1 MISLKTILPLLLLA
15 TITLFSQ
22 ERPPVSNDTTKTVHD
37 TSGYK
42 PRAPRDSVVTDTL
55 APVYQLPVQ
64 GAKWEFSQ
72 YDLKLMN
79 FRDGATLLAHFPV
92 AFNRSMGFLG
102 LPSEVTL
109 YGEGNGEISFLEDG
123 IEMNNRLTE
132 SFYFDNLHDGYINTI
147 SLYPSYMGF
156 LHAYRPS
163 QMTVA
168 ITGRD
173 FVSGAPYSR
182 VKYFEGP
189 VGEGYIDV
197 QFNQTIKNRLVLFTE
212 FTNNKVDDGFRNSN
226 LSLWKGKVNLK
237 YILSN
242 RLNIAGGYNYIQQ
255 DVGLNGGVNYDSAK
269 SLAASIPGRTV
280 DDFLYDDR
288 AAPVNFLNRYQ
299 KNTQHRLHFK
309 AFGTVG
315 SSGYFEGALFHQ
327 TNLNEFRQNED
338 SLFTN
343 PNRVLSNRRYT
354 VTGGSFRTT
363 FDTKY
368 FAADVHANYESVN
381 FESEWFD
388 PTAGYIP
395 SGDRKRNSLSAGG
408 ILTGKLG
415 GFALSGFGKLFI
427 YDGNF
432 FPGIGGEAKAEL
444 SEEVSFRAGA
454 SYLEG
459 YDLEVWYN
467 RANTFTTRLEA
478 ELSIRSGAL
487 QASLLGWGANTE
499 RKYQGT
505 VMPTIDPL
513 IPLPPGDPK
522 KLAFGAAASVG
533 YSLGSFTAFID
544 AQYNNRQLENSGKNI
559 IPTLIAK
566 GGVSFRDTLFD
577 DALDLKTTISYSYRT
592 STVAT
597 NYNFYIDR
605 VYYTPWFDDVPASG
619 QLDFHVAGTIQ
630 KVATLFFAWENL
642 LGSKYYL
649 SPYYPVLSR
658 NIRFGIT
665 WEFLN

>member
-1 MISLKTILPLLLLA
+1 MKSILPLLFLA
-15 TITLFSQ
+15 TVTLFAQ
-22 ERPPVSNDTTKTVHD
+22 ERPPAGRDTTKAVTD
-37 TSGYK
+37 TSAYK
-42 PRAPRDSVVTDTL
+42 PRALRDSVVTDTL
-55 APVYQLPVQ
+55 APVYQLPEQ
-64 GAKWEFSQ
+64 GAFRAFSQ
-72 YDLKLMN
+72 DDLKLMN
-79 FRDGATLLAHFPV
+79 YRDGATLLQHFP
-92 AFNRSMGFLG
+92 ATFNRSMGFPG
-102 LPSEVTL
+102 LPSEVTF
-109 YGEGNGEISFLEDG
+109 YGEGNGKISFLEDG
-123 IEMNNRLTE
+123 IEINDRYSE
-132 SFYFDNLHDGYINTI
+132 SLYFDNLHDGYIDKL

-163 QMTVA
+163 QITVA
-168 ITGRD
+168 VTGRD

-182 VKYFEGP
+182 IKYFEGP
-189 VGEGYIDV
+189 AGEGFIDV

-212 FTNNKVDDGFRNSN
+212 ITNNKVDDGFRNSN

-242 RLNIAGGYNYIQQ
+242 RLNLAAGYNYIQQ
-255 DVGLNGGVNYDSAK
+255 DLGLNGGVNYDSAK
-269 SLAASIPGRTV
+269 SLAASIPGRSL

-299 KNTQHRLHFK
+299 KNTKHRLHFK
-309 AFGTVG
+309 AFGSIG
-315 SSGYFEGALFHQ
+315 SIGYVEGSLFHQ

-354 VTGGSFRTT
+354 VTGGVFRAT

-381 FESEWFD
+381 FENEWFD
-388 PTAGYIP
+388 PTAGFVP
-395 SGDRKRNSLSAGG
+395 SGSSRRNSFSAGG

-415 GFALSGFGKLFI
+415 SFALSGFGKIFI
-427 YDGNF
+427 YDGTF
-432 FPGIGGEAKAEL
+432 YPGIGGEAKVEI
-444 SEEVSFRAGA
+444 SEGLSFRAGA

-459 YDLEVWYN
+459 YDAGVWFN
-467 RANTFTTRLEA
+467 HSNTYTTRLEA
-478 ELSIRSGAL
+478 ELIFQTGNL
-487 QASLLGWGANTE
+487 HASVLGWGSNTGF
-499 RKYQGT
+499 KNQGA

-513 IPLPPGDPK
+513 IPLPPAEPK
-522 KLAFGAAASVG
+522 KLAFGTVASLG
-533 YSLGSFTAFID
+533 YSLGSFTAFLD
-544 AQYNNRQLENSGKNI
+544 AQYNNKQLEISGKNI
-559 IPTLIAK
+559 IPAFIAK
-566 GGVSFRDTLFD
+566 TGISFRDTLFD

-597 NYNFYIDR
+597 NYNFYVDR
-605 VYYTPWFDDVPASG
+605 VFYTPWIDDVPASG

-649 SPYYPVLSR
+649 SPYYPVLPR